1 MQASLTAP
9 SFSGAKH
16 RGTTVY
22 ALLLGGEGRK
32 PPYASLHPFAASTGE
47 LTEALKKMSLGL
59 KPAASPAY
67 HVTAWLPTRGDSPV
81 PSGALIAEPP
91 RSRAKAKLAPW
102 TVAAYRFSTAEA
114 VKLLCASIGKRML
127 AAGVIVGVDLAY
139 WAEALRFAGSMMAR
153 QQFLPGFTTDTDEPR
168 ATWDPVFIGMDTER
182 LAGLARRMPAAAR
195 ALSEP
200 DAAEPPEMPSIAVL
214 RQFVATLAD
223 YLVRTATS
231 DASPPAARRRKNK
244 LPFDSVHDSWLHAL
258 RSIDGVVEGDTADLA
273 QLAAQV
279 REWRRPIAV
288 SAGSPF
294 RLCFRLEEPE
304 DTATTEKEGEKVSG
318 DAWYV
323 RYLLQPCDDPSL
335 LIPVDEAWKAGGR
348 KISALKRNG
357 SNVREFLLSSLG
369 QASGICPRITASL
382 ENAKPAGYPL
392 DAAKAHQ
399 FLTEES
405 IALEQAGYSVMLPAW
420 WTRKGTKV
428 RLAVRANV
436 KSPKMQGGSG
446 LSLETIVQFDWEV
459 ALGDRKLTLRELEA
473 LARMKAPLVR
483 VRGQWVEVNAAEIQ
497 AAIDFWKKKGAEKA
511 TFRDIIQMALGAGD
525 APLGLDFN
533 GVKATGWIGKLLKQ
547 MDGQAAFKELA
558 PPKAFSGTLRPYQV
572 RGYSWLSFL
581 RQWGLGACLA
591 DDMGLGK
598 TIQTL
603 ALTQRDWQTN
613 GKRPVLLVCPPPW

>member
-1 MQASLTAP
+1 MITLHAGESNGALVLWGEASGDDGVRST
-9 SFSGAKH
+9 SRR
-16 RGTTVY
+16 RGTK
-22 ALLLGGEGRK
+22 A
-32 PPYASLHPFAASTGE
+32 PYASLHPFAASTGE
-47 LTEALKKMSLGL
+47 LTEALRKMLLGL
-59 KPAASPAY
+59 KPASSRAC

-81 PSGALIAEPP
+81 PSSALIAEPP

-102 TVAAYRFSTAEA
+102 TVAAYLLSTAKA
-114 VKLLCASIGKRML
+114 VELLCASIGKRTL
-127 AAGVIVGVDLAY
+127 AAGVIVGADLAY
-139 WAEALRFAGSMMAR
+139 WAEVLRFAGSMVAR
-153 QQFLPGFTTDTDEPR
+153 QQFLPGLTTDTDEHR
-168 ATWDPVFIGMDTER
+168 ARWDPVFIGTDAER

-200 DAAEPPEMPSIAVL
+200 DATEPPEMPSIAVL
-214 RQFVATLAD
+214 RRFVATLID
-223 YLVRTATS
+223 YLVRTAPS
-231 DASPPAARRRKNK
+231 DASSLAARRRKNQ

-273 QLAAQV
+273 QLAVQV

-288 SAGSPF
+288 SVGSPF

-304 DTATTEKEGEKVSG
+304 DTARTEKEGEKASG

-323 RYLLQPCDDPSL
+323 RYLLQPHDDPSL

-405 IALEQAGYSVMLPAW
+405 IALEQAGYGVMLPAW

-436 KSPKMQGGSG
+436 KSPKMQGGAVCRWRRS
-446 LSLETIVQFDWEV
+446 SSS
-459 ALGDRKLTLRELEA
+459 
-473 LARMKAPLVR
+473 
-483 VRGQWVEVNAAEIQ
+483 
-497 AAIDFWKKKGAEKA
+497 
-511 TFRDIIQMALGAGD
+511 
-525 APLGLDFN
+525 
-533 GVKATGWIGKLLKQ
+533 IGKWPSET
-547 MDGQAAFKELA
+547 GSSPSA
-558 PPKAFSGTLRPYQV
+558 SWRRLR
-572 RGYSWLSFL
+572 G
-581 RQWGLGACLA
+581 
-591 DDMGLGK
+591 
-598 TIQTL
+598 
-603 ALTQRDWQTN
+603 
-613 GKRPVLLVCPPPW
+613 